1 MYLLDTSVFFKYLA
15 EPHNLPANIQTILLN
30 PQNTLFVSAVA
41 PWEIAIKH
49 AKGKLPKGEVL
60 LASYEQTLPKLGIT
74 ELAITGK
81 HAIHA
86 GQLPSLH
93 QDLFDR
99 LIIAQGLL
107 ESLTILTLDS
117 FFEPYG
123 VAVITR

>member
-1 MYLLDTSVFFKYLA
+1 MEPQSLSVKLRTLLGNT
-15 EPHNLPANIQTILLN
+15 
-30 PQNTLFVSAVA
+30 QNDLFVSAVV

-49 AKGKLPKGEVL
+49 AKGKLPKGESL
-60 LASYEQTLPKLGIT
+60 LASYEPSLVKLGMR

-86 GQLPSLH
+86 GQLPPYH
-93 QDLFDR
+93 QDPFDR

-123 VAVITR
+123 VAVITQ